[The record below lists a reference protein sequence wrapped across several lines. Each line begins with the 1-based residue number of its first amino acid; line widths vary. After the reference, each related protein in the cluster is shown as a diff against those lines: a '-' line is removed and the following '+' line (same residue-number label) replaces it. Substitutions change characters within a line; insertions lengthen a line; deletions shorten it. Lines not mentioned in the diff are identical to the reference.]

1 MITIMLNA
9 RLPSYKSGCHK
20 SLFLGL
26 AEEKFNKNAISRLL
40 TEKKQVRIKSKFS
53 RRKERMIRMKILIL
67 NGSPK
72 REKSDTLHITHAF
85 LEGMNEVCSNE
96 TQTINIIDRHIEYC
110 TGCFS
115 CMRNGGSCIHNDDM
129 RNILE
134 TILESN
140 LLIFSYPLYC
150 YGMPAPLK
158 AMIDR
163 TLPLSNMAMQKVGE
177 RYEHVGQAD
186 YSHLKYIMICG
197 CGFPNSKHNFEPAA
211 AQFKL
216 CFPNHHT
223 IITVPE
229 SPMFN
234 APEAAAVTL
243 PPSCRNQKSRQRIC

>member
-1 MITIMLNA
+1 
-9 RLPSYKSGCHK
+9 
-20 SLFLGL
+20 
-26 AEEKFNKNAISRLL
+26 
-40 TEKKQVRIKSKFS
+40 
-53 RRKERMIRMKILIL
+53 MKILIL

-134 TILESN
+134 TILESD

-163 TLPLSNMAMQKVGE
+163 TLPLSNMAMQKIGE

-186 YSHLKYIMICG
+186 YSHLKYIMICS
-197 CGFPNSKHNFEPAA
+197 CGFPNSKHNFEPAT

-243 PPSCRNQKSRQRIC
+243 PRLAAIKKAGKEYAESGGINRELMSEITSPMIPEEIYAKIINGNA